1 MKFRWHFLLFS
12 VFVYSCCNIENDI
25 NIVVNGWDVSG
36 RTFIESF
43 INFLF
48 FVTYIT
54 VYGIE
59 YIKRV
64 SEK

>member
-12 VFVYSCCNIENDI
+12 IFVYSCCNIENDVS
-25 NIVVNGWDVSG
+25 IVVNGWGVSG
-36 RTFIESF
+36 WTFVSSF
-43 INFLF
+43 MNFIF

-54 VYGIE
+54 IYGIE
-59 YIKRV
+59 YIKRI